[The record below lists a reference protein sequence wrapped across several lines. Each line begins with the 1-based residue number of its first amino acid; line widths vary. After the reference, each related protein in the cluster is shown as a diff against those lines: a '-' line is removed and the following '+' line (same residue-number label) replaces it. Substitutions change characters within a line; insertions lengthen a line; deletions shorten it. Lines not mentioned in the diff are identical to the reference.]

1 MEPEAAGAVVNVLG
15 LALTQLGIPSVFV
28 FAWYWERRAHDQTIK
43 NYTRDLRRAAG
54 MTIPED
60 VLTKD

>member
-1 MEPEAAGAVVNVLG
+1 MEAETAGAVVNVLV

-28 FAWYWERRAHDQTIK
+28 FSWYWERRAHQDTMK

-60 VLTKD
+60 VITKD